1 MELDWLCVWLCLS
14 SLRSLTLLVG
24 FTDLYNHTYSE
35 SLWWK
40 LFKNH
45 KRTHIQRQRQWQRQR
60 QRRWQRQRQ
69 RQRHRQSAWNAQHML
84 YFWNPDYSLI
94 PNMMIDTSP
103 WSPCSRRSP
112 WSPWLLSSVH
122 AIRSTG
128 PNVSLDQPHKH
139 ENMIIWCKQLGHSF
153 HLFHSVSYWQ
163 TVLAVDETFCGK
175 KVFFPKKKLE
185 WDWLLKIAEL
195 FGVSGSWSIM

>member
-1 MELDWLCVWLCLS
+1 
-14 SLRSLTLLVG
+14 
-24 FTDLYNHTYSE
+24 
-35 SLWWK
+35 
-40 LFKNH
+40 
-45 KRTHIQRQRQWQRQR
+45 
-60 QRRWQRQRQ
+60 
-69 RQRHRQSAWNAQHML
+69 ML

-139 ENMIIWCKQLGHSF
+139 ENMIIWCMQLGHSF

-175 KVFFPKKKLE
+175 KVFFPKKKNWNGTGYWRLQSCLGCQAVGQSCNQVFPKAASLSWCE
-185 WDWLLKIAEL
+185 FLKLSSLSKVTSVTNSLNHKSHQVVIIVL
-195 FGVSGSWSIM
+195 IVMVLVLSLS